1 MVQLQADKKEIEAA
15 GLQIVAVS
23 YDDPKVLAD
32 FAAAK
37 GVQFPLLSDADSKT
51 IEAYGVLNKEAEGKA
66 KGIPYPGTFVIDKN
80 GVVRAKLFKE
90 GHKERHTTAEL
101 IEAAK
106 AVK

>member
-1 MVQLQADKKEIEAA
+1 MVQLQADKKEIETA

-23 YDDPKVLAD
+23 YDDPKALAD
-32 FAAAK
+32 FAGAK
-37 GVQFPLLSDADSKT
+37 GIQFPLLSDAKSKT
-51 IEAYGVLNKEAEGKA
+51 IEAYGILNKEAEGRA
-66 KGIPYPGTFVIDKN
+66 EGIPYPGTFVIDKG

-90 GHKERHTTAEL
+90 GFKHRHSAAEL